1 MAHCV
6 AAAPRHHAPVAHGV
20 DAVAPGPLVH
30 RPAEDSTHSPLTE
43 MRRNLKKALT
53 LLQSCFIESGPF
65 EQQKRLVAGPDGQP
79 MDPGATK
86 VLWVKVRQEW
96 PTALTRMTQL
106 RDVAL
111 FGAGAFCVHA
121 YLDHYA
127 L

>member
-1 MAHCV
+1 MPHFMPPSKASD
-6 AAAPRHHAPVAHGV
+6 PVPKTVIG
-20 DAVAPGPLVH
+20 
-30 RPAEDSTHSPLTE
+30 R